1 MTSPTASEQKTLNER
16 LTQAKMR
23 IDTFERN
30 LQRELNQL
38 AVLAS
43 HSQSLATVRDVFWRL
58 VSNRNLMLALGG
70 GVVVV
75 WLLSRLFRGSSHR
88 KSMAGGVVVRRAPGF
103 WSQLLSRA
111 VQLFVLHYTRKLL
124 LDYLEQ
130 NAEKKV

>member
-1 MTSPTASEQKTLNER
+1 MNSPTASEQKTLNER

-75 WLLSRLFRGSSHR
+75 WLVSRLFRGSSRR
-88 KSMAGGVVVRRAPGF
+88 KSMANDVVVRRVPGF

-111 VQLFVLHYTRKLL
+111 VQMFLLHYTRKLL

-130 NAEKKV
+130 NAEKKS

>member
-1 MTSPTASEQKTLNER
+1 MISPTASEQKTLNER

-38 AVLAS
+38 AVLAR
-43 HSQSLATVRDVFWRL
+43 HSQSLATVREVFWRL
-58 VSNRNLMLALGG
+58 ISNRNLMLALGG
-70 GVVVV
+70 GVVSI
-75 WLLSRLFRGSSHR
+75 WLLSRLLGGASR
-88 KSMAGGVVVRRAPGF
+88 KKKMTNGLVVRQAPGF

-111 VQLFVLHYTRKLL
+111 VQMFVLHYTRKLL

-130 NAEKKV
+130 QAEKKS